1 MIENKNRALASVYV
15 LNDVIASNLA
25 MLAAWFLRFSVEVIP
40 ASKGTQPLSKY
51 ALLLPIVSVVF
62 PLAYAIQGLY
72 RVRST
77 RGRAEEWLSVAIAS
91 VVGTVVLSGVIL
103 WLRPSHSDV
112 YYSRAALALFLVC
125 TIAFVVIGRA
135 AVRVV
140 VEHRRRKGRNV
151 ERVLVAGS
159 GDLAK
164 AVVDRIAAHSELGF
178 RVVGYVAEG
187 GQPAGDRSS
196 AGPEDRQDCL
206 SSTYTCLGSI
216 DDVERVVREHEI
228 EHVFVALPHASSQA
242 MTALLDRLV
251 RNLVS
256 IHVVPDLLQFMV
268 LRSRVED
275 IDGLPTINL
284 TETPLEGWSRFVK
297 RGFDLVVAIAAL
309 VVFSP
314 FMLLVAAAIWL
325 EDRGPIFYRQVRM
338 GLDGKSFDIFKFR
351 SMRVGA
357 ELETG
362 AKWAEKDDPRCT
374 RVGRV
379 IRAWSLDELP
389 QLLNVVLGD
398 MSVIGPRPERPEF
411 VEQFRAELPHYM
423 LRHKVRAGITGWA
436 QVHGW
441 RGNTSIRMRIEHDLY
456 YIENWSL
463 MLDLKILFMTVIHGL
478 RHENAY

>member
-15 LNDVIASNLA
+15 INDVVASNLA

-62 PLAYAIQGLY
+62 PLAYAIQGLD

-140 VEHRRRKGRNV
+140 VEHRRRTGRNV
-151 ERVLVAGS
+151 ERVLIAGS

-164 AVVDRIAAHSELGF
+164 AVVDRINAHSELGF
-178 RVVGYVAEG
+178 RVAGYLAEE
-187 GQPAGDRSS
+187 
-196 AGPEDRQDCL
+196 GPSGPSLAATEERHDSL
-206 SSTYTCLGSI
+206 SSHYTCLGNI

-297 RGFDLVVAIAAL
+297 RGFDLVVASAAL
-309 VVFSP
+309 LVFSP
-314 FMLLVAAAIWL
+314 FMLLIAAAIWL

-357 ELETG
+357 ESETG